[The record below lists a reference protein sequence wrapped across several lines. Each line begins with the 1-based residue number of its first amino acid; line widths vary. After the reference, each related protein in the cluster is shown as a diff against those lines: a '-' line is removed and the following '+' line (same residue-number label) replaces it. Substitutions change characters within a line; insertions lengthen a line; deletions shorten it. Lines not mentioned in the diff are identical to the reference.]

1 MRIKVT
7 YLLLLLLLAGQMA
20 TTACTSSSS
29 RVREAERIIAIADSM
44 DAEHQLYSD
53 TVALR
58 AAIRTLR
65 KPIARHLHRN
75 TLAAAYYYM
84 GRNLEDNCSLI
95 PDAAD
100 CYIACDRLHP
110 DDPIRR
116 GRVNACMAYI
126 CSQQAEDSLALV
138 FRQRSTEAFRE
149 SGDTARYTYGLL
161 FLSENY
167 CQLGEYQI
175 ADSLW
180 REAQTFPLDSAHYA
194 CLLETRGICF
204 YDRQQ
209 YDSALTCFLQVI
221 NVPRGEEYKCFDYM
235 KIAQIYES
243 INKSAQAY
251 PYAEY
256 IVRHSANPYLIS
268 NAYYTLIK
276 HAKQAGDIE
285 LVATYS
291 HNREDVGREKR
302 EMENAYTMAVAKC
315 RDYIVQPHPYRSWK
329 IAVCITILACGLL
342 FLLLLLLQHHKRIAL
357 WQRDAQIRAQGMA
370 IARKNM
376 ALQDKDAVIE
386 ELKTQLQTQTTMLQH
401 TAIQL
406 QQAEQQLQHKT
417 SLVQDLVH
425 WVNTQREPEVSLQ
438 LEYLQ
443 LCYPHPDK
451 RWNTYS
457 VLQKDMGH
465 LLLGVCKHLE
475 RKSLSPR
482 EITVCMCSLIYTS
495 ITLADMAQYLC
506 YSENSIRAIRTR
518 IAKKLGID
526 SAAKLHKYLMDLA
539 VYGTDIHPND
549 SNCIHN
555 KIAIR

>member
-1 MRIKVT
+1 MRMKVT

-29 RVREAERIIAIADSM
+29 RVREAERTIAIADSM
-44 DAEHQLYSD
+44 DVEHQLYSD
-53 TVALR
+53 TSALR
-58 AAIRTLR
+58 AAIHTLR
-65 KPIARHLHRN
+65 KPIIRHLHRN

-100 CYIACDRLHP
+100 CYIACDRLQP

-116 GRVNACMAYI
+116 GRVNACMASI
-126 CSQQAEDSLALV
+126 CTRQVEDSLALV

-149 SGDTARYTYGLL
+149 SGDTARYAYGLL

-167 CQLGEYQI
+167 CKLGEYHI

-180 REAQTFPLDSAHYA
+180 REAQTFPLDSARHA
-194 CLLETRGICF
+194 CLLETKGIRF
-204 YDRQQ
+204 YCQQQ
-209 YDSALTCFLQVI
+209 YDSALTCFLQVL
-221 NVPRGEEYKCFDYM
+221 NYPRGDEYKCFDCT

-243 INKSAQAY
+243 MGLSALAY
-251 PYAEY
+251 PYADY
-256 IVRHSANPYLIS
+256 VVQHSANLSQIS

-276 HAKQAGDIE
+276 QAEQNGDAA
-285 LVATYS
+285 LVAVYS

-302 EMENAYTMAVAKC
+302 EMEKAYTMAVAKC
-315 RDYIVQPHPYRSWK
+315 RDYIAQPHPYRSWK

-342 FLLLLLLQHHKRIAL
+342 FLLLLLLQHRKRIAL
-357 WQRDAQIRAQGMA
+357 WQRDAKIRAQGMA

-386 ELKTQLQTQTTMLQH
+386 ELKIQLQTQTTMLQH

-406 QQAEQQLQHKT
+406 QQTEQQLQHKT

-425 WVNTQREPEVSLQ
+425 LVNTHREPEVSLQ

-443 LCYPHPDK
+443 LRYPHPDK

-475 RKSLSPR
+475 QKSLSPR

-495 ITLADMAQYLC
+495 TTLADMAQYLC

-539 VYGTDIHPND
+539 IYGTDIHPND

>member
-1 MRIKVT
+1 MRMKVT

-65 KPIARHLHRN
+65 KPIARHFHRN

-116 GRVNACMAYI
+116 RRVNACMAYI
-126 CSQQAEDSLALV
+126 CSQQSEDSLALV

-194 CLLETRGICF
+194 CLLETRGIYF

-209 YDSALTCFLQVI
+209 YDSALTCFLQVL

-276 HAKQAGDIE
+276 HSKQADDIE
-285 LVATYS
+285 LVASYS
-291 HNREDVGREKR
+291 HDREDAHRECDNLTKAYYNAMLKCQNHLIHPRSNNRYWEIIVG
-302 EMENAYTMAVAKC
+302 
-315 RDYIVQPHPYRSWK
+315 
-329 IAVCITILACGLL
+329 CILSLCVL
-342 FLLLLLLQHHKRIAL
+342 FLVMLLIYNKR
-357 WQRDAQIRAQGMA
+357 
-370 IARKNM
+370 KSY
-376 ALQDKDAVIE
+376 
-386 ELKTQLQTQTTMLQH
+386 ELSQTQQQLVSLQ
-401 TAIQL
+401 IYIEKERQL
-406 QQAEQQLQHKT
+406 QQEDFIQKRQAVEETL
-417 SLVQDLVH
+417 
-425 WVNTQREPEVSLQ
+425 NEVSSLFAFDSTIWKDYK
-438 LEYLQ
+438 L
-443 LCYPHPDK
+443 LCHTANQNMYNIVHRLKQSYNVDQQDILICLLTLYQAPGKVTADK
-451 RWNTYS
+451 I
-457 VLQKDMGH
+457 
-465 LLLGVCKHLE
+465 E
-475 RKSLSPR
+475 RSGKSISKLK
-482 EITVCMCSLIYTS
+482 S
-495 ITLADMAQYLC
+495 ITAKILGTTAPQLRDFLIDFMA
-506 YSENSIRAIRTR
+506 
-518 IAKKLGID
+518 K
-526 SAAKLHKYLMDLA
+526 
-539 VYGTDIHPND
+539 
-549 SNCIHN
+549 
-555 KIAIR
+555 

>member
-1 MRIKVT
+1 M
-7 YLLLLLLLAGQMA
+7 
-20 TTACTSSSS
+20 
-29 RVREAERIIAIADSM
+29 
-44 DAEHQLYSD
+44 YSD
-53 TVALR
+53 TSALR
-58 AAIRTLR
+58 AAIHTLR
-65 KPIARHLHRN
+65 KPIIRHLHRN

-100 CYIACDRLHP
+100 CYIACDRLQP

-116 GRVNACMAYI
+116 GRVNACMASI
-126 CSQQAEDSLALV
+126 CTRQVEDSLALV

-149 SGDTARYTYGLL
+149 SGDTARYAYGLL

-167 CQLGEYQI
+167 CKLGEYHI

-180 REAQTFPLDSAHYA
+180 REAQTFPLDSARHA
-194 CLLETRGICF
+194 CLLETKGIRF
-204 YDRQQ
+204 YCQQQ
-209 YDSALTCFLQVI
+209 YDSALTCFLQVL
-221 NVPRGEEYKCFDYM
+221 NYPRGDEYKCFDCT

-243 INKSAQAY
+243 MGLSALAY
-251 PYAEY
+251 PYADY
-256 IVRHSANPYLIS
+256 VVQHSANLSQIS

-276 HAKQAGDIE
+276 QAEQNGDAA
-285 LVATYS
+285 LVAVYS

-302 EMENAYTMAVAKC
+302 EMEKAYTMAVAKC
-315 RDYIVQPHPYRSWK
+315 RDYIAQPHPYRSWK

-342 FLLLLLLQHHKRIAL
+342 FLLLLLLQHRKRIAL

-406 QQAEQQLQHKT
+406 QQAEQQLQQKT
-417 SLVQDLVH
+417 AIVQDLVH
-425 WVNTQREPEVSLQ
+425 WVNTNREPEVNLQ
-438 LEYLQ
+438 LEYMQ
-443 LCYPHPDK
+443 LRHPHPDK

-475 RKSLSPR
+475 QESLSPR

-495 ITLADMAQYLC
+495 TTLADMAQYLC
-506 YSENSIRAIRTR
+506 YSENSIRVIRTR